1 MTVGGRFEESLKTRR
16 AALGRC
22 GLSRVSAVPAVA
34 GCVDVLDGGG
44 CVTSRSVRCAAEE
57 SILSVDRCTSTGS
70 PVKSPF
76 HSPGPPSRHHPLKDT
91 DMAEQICELAL
102 T

>member
-1 MTVGGRFEESLKTRR
+1 MR

-44 CVTSRSVRCAAEE
+44 GV
-57 SILSVDRCTSTGS
+57 
-70 PVKSPF
+70 
-76 HSPGPPSRHHPLKDT
+76 
-91 DMAEQICELAL
+91 M
-102 T
+102 